1 MPEPESPD
9 LTNGIDFEVLAAT
22 LRGRGISFAAPMQ
35 NLGQGKALYDQT
47 GWQTIMG
54 NCDSTLFLG
63 SSDAEPHKWVAEAL
77 GKQAFRT
84 VDYSTN
90 RGRGGA
96 GTIPT

>member
-9 LTNGIDFEVLAAT
+9 LTNDIDFEVLAAT
-22 LRGRGISFAAPMQ
+22 LRSRGISFAAPMQ

-47 GWQTIMG
+47 GWQTIM
-54 NCDSTLFLG
+54 DTTLFLG

-90 RGRGGA
+90 RGRTRT

>member
-22 LRGRGISFAAPMQ
+22 LRSRGISFAAPMQ

-63 SSDAEPHKWVAEAL
+63 SSDAEREPYRHERIEPCQNL
-77 GKQAFRT
+77 SHQ
-84 VDYSTN
+84 
-90 RGRGGA
+90 
-96 GTIPT
+96 I